1 MTPREWRYAS
11 VLVGAVVLAVAVPWL
26 SPDPVDWSDSFERG
40 DSRPYGSRVLFE
52 SLPALFPAA
61 DTVRAVPTTP
71 YLWLQN
77 AARPAADTTSS
88 PARSAYLFVTTT
100 LRLDPPE
107 TRALL
112 SHVAEGNV
120 AFLAAQ
126 RYDGPLADSLGL
138 ATELRLDDA
147 TVEAVTS
154 DSAATRLHLS
164 AANLQRSGY
173 PVRRDAVRYAF
184 SAVDT
189 ARTAIL
195 GTTADDKPTL
205 VRTRWGD
212 GHLLLSTTPR
222 VFTNYHT
229 LRPASPSYVWAAL
242 SHLPANLE
250 DLWWDARHK
259 PAAARSQ
266 TVMRFVLSDPA
277 LRMAYWLLLAGTLLF
292 VATRGRRRQRPVPV
306 VEPPR
311 NRTLDFVR
319 HVGQL
324 YHERGQPID
333 LARKKIEHVQAFVR
347 RRLDLPGGPPTA
359 DWVDRVAR
367 RSGVPRADVAAV
379 AELIRRI
386 ENQSSLSTDA
396 LKTLDD
402 RLDTFYE
409 QAVS

>member
-1 MTPREWRYAS
+1 MTSREWRYAS
-11 VLVGAVVLAVAVPWL
+11 VLVIAVGLAVALPWL
-26 SPDPVDWSDSFERG
+26 SPNPVDWSDSFKR
-40 DSRPYGSRVLFE
+40 DDARPYGSRVLFE

-77 AARPAADTTSS
+77 APKPSANAASS
-88 PARSAYLFVTTT
+88 RARSAYLFVTTT
-100 LRLDPPE
+100 LQLDPTE

-138 ATELRLDDA
+138 ATSLRLNQA
-147 TVEAVTS
+147 TLEAVAS
-154 DSAATRLHLS
+154 DSATTRLHLS
-164 AANLQRSGY
+164 AANLPRSY
-173 PVRRDAVRYAF
+173 PVRRNAARYAF

-189 ARTAIL
+189 ARTATL
-195 GTTADDKPTL
+195 GTTADERPTL
-205 VRTRWGD
+205 VRTRWGE

-222 VFTNYHT
+222 VFTNVHT
-229 LRPASPSYVWAAL
+229 LRPERPSYAWAAL
-242 SHLPANLE
+242 SHLPTDLQE
-250 DLWWDARHK
+250 LWWDARHK
-259 PAAARSQ
+259 PGATRSQ
-266 TVMRFVLSDPA
+266 TVMRFVLSHPA
-277 LRMAYWLLLAGTLLF
+277 LRMAYWLLLGGALLF

-306 VEPPR
+306 VEPPK
-311 NRTLDFVR
+311 NRSLDFVR

-324 YHERGQPID
+324 YYERGQPID
-333 LARKKIEHVQAFVR
+333 LARKKIEHLQAFVR

-359 DWVDRVAR
+359 DWVDRVASQ
-367 RSGVPRADVAAV
+367 SGVPRADVAAV
-379 AELIRRI
+379 AELIRHI
-386 ENQSSLSTDA
+386 ENQSALSTDA

-409 QAVS
+409 QASS